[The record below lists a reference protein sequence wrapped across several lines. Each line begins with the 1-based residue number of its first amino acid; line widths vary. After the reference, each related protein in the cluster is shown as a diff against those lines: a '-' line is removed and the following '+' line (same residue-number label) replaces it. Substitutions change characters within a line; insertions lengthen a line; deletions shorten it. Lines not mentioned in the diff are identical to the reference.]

1 VTASFFAFGIR
12 SPKPFGIE
20 GVVEI
25 EGG

>member
-1 VTASFFAFGIR
+1 VTASLFAFGIR